1 MTYSPFDPDRFA
13 SRRRR
18 FRAIPVRTLLPNV
31 ITLLALCA
39 GLTAIRLA
47 FENKLEWSLAAI
59 VFAAALDGLD
69 GRIAR
74 LIKGQSR
81 FGAELDSLA
90 DFVNFGCAPALIL
103 YLWTLHELGN
113 VGWIA
118 AMVFAICGAL
128 RLARF
133 NVMIDDPNKPLWAG
147 NFFTGVPA
155 PAGAIVVLLPIY
167 VSLLGG
173 PTVAAAITLLYTLA
187 IAFLMVSQVPVFSGK
202 RVGKRVEPEM
212 VLPVFVLVVLFFGLL
227 ISYPW
232 WVLSIGTVCYLACLP
247 LGWVSYKEYQRKDAV
262 GAAAQPSA
270 AAASDQDSPPPRPA
284 DEPERPA
291 RLN

>member
-1 MTYSPFDPDRFA
+1 MTFSPFDPDRLA
-13 SRRRR
+13 IRRRR
-18 FRAIPVRTLLPNV
+18 FRAIPVRMLIPNL

-47 FENKLEWSLAAI
+47 FEDKLEWALAAI

-69 GRIAR
+69 GRVAR

-81 FGAELDSLA
+81 FCAELDSLA
-90 DFVNFGCAPALIL
+90 DFVNFGCAPGLIV
-103 YLWTLHELGN
+103 YLWGLHDLGN
-113 VGWIA
+113 VGWIC

-133 NVMIDDPNKPLWAG
+133 NVMIDDPNRPLWSG

-155 PAGAIVVLLPIY
+155 PAGALVAMLPIY
-167 VSLLGG
+167 VHLLGG
-173 PTVAAAITLLYTLA
+173 PKIAATITLLYTLA

-202 RVGKRVEPEM
+202 RVGKRVPPEM
-212 VLPVFVLVVLFFGLL
+212 VLPVFVLAVLFTALL
-227 ISYPW
+227 IAYPW
-232 WVLSIGTVCYLACLP
+232 WVLSIGTIAYLACLP
-247 LGWVSYKEYQRKDAV
+247 LGWVSYKEYQRKDAMAATQAMGASDV
-262 GAAAQPSA
+262 PAPDALPSGAAE
-270 AAASDQDSPPPRPA
+270 DH
-284 DEPERPA
+284 ERPA

>member
-1 MTYSPFDPDRFA
+1 VATRPIIRYIAVMTFSPFDPDRQA
-13 SRRRR
+13 IRRRR
-18 FRAIPVRTLLPNV
+18 FQAIPVRVLIPNL

-47 FENKLEWSLAAI
+47 FEDKIEWALAAI

-69 GRIAR
+69 GRVAR
-74 LIKGQSR
+74 
-81 FGAELDSLA
+81 
-90 DFVNFGCAPALIL
+90 LIL
-103 YLWTLHELGN
+103 YLWGLHEFGN

-133 NVMIDDPNKPLWAG
+133 NVMIDDPNRPLWAG

-155 PAGAIVVLLPIY
+155 PAGALVVMLPIY
-167 VSLLGG
+167 VNLLGA
-173 PTVAAAITLLYTLA
+173 PKFAVTVTLLYTLA
-187 IAFLMVSQVPVFSGK
+187 IAFLMVSQLPVFSGK
-202 RVGKRVEPEM
+202 RVGKRVPPEM
-212 VLPVFVLVVLFFGLL
+212 VLPVFVLVVLFTALL
-227 ISYPW
+227 IAYPW
-232 WVLSIGTVCYLACLP
+232 WVLTIGTVCYLACLP

-262 GAAAQPSA
+262 GATQAPA
-270 AAASDQDSPPPRPA
+270 AADAPASDALPSPPAEDA
-284 DEPERPA
+284 DRPA